1 MKKIFFILVLLL
13 SMQSVTVMAQVTPK
27 TVLQINGGY
36 MGGAMVV
43 GDRDGWVSS
52 IRAASVVKSGNDA
65 TFTIY
70 DDHLNVEKTFT
81 LHGIIDE
88 YTHIEEIWVESLD
101 CTNIIVSKN
110 FFVKNDKWCVATS
123 KYKNGYDGEGF
134 LTVYDEDGNN
144 LGSFTVSEE
153 PDIWLSYAY
162 EGVPFLMISDYGTHG
177 EIVSKTFYTFTGES
191 SVNPVVAM
199 QKSAVGYPNPVSQ
212 GGTFTVV
219 LGKEADRSTRFV
231 VLDMNGRSV
240 MSRNIKPGSTDFS
253 LSNRFANGHYI
264 FNVIYGDG
272 TVESGRL
279 LSE

>member
-1 MKKIFFILVLLL
+1 MKKIFFILGLLL

-88 YTHIEEIWVESLD
+88 YTHIEDTWVDSFD
-101 CTNIIVSKN
+101 CLYIIVSKN
-110 FFVKNDKWCVATS
+110 FFVKNDKWCVATR
-123 KYKNGYDGEGF
+123 KYNNDSGEELF
-134 LTVYDEDGNN
+134 TVYDEDGNN
-144 LGSFTVSEE
+144 LGSFTVSGN
-153 PDIWLSYAY
+153 PHIWLSQSY
-162 EGVPFLMISDYGTHG
+162 EGVPFLMIGNYDTESETL
-177 EIVSKTFYTFTGES
+177 YTFTGES
-191 SVNPVVAM
+191 SVSPVVAM
-199 QKSAVGYPNPVSQ
+199 QKSAVGYPNPVSH

-219 LGKEADRSTRFV
+219 LGKEADHSTRFV
-231 VLDMNGRSV
+231 VLDMNGRRV

>member
-1 MKKIFFILVLLL
+1 MKKILFILGVLL
-13 SMQSVTVMAQVTPK
+13 SMQSIPAMAQVTPK
-27 TVLQINGGY
+27 PVLQINSS
-36 MGGAMVV
+36 MQGAMVV
-43 GDRDGWVSS
+43 NDEGWVSS
-52 IRAASVVKSGNDA
+52 IRSASVVESGNDA

-88 YTHIEEIWVESLD
+88 YTHIDKIWVESLD

-162 EGVPFLMISDYGTHG
+162 EGVPFLLITDYNTHS
-177 EIVSKTFYTFTGES
+177 ETLYTFTGES

>member
-1 MKKIFFILVLLL
+1 MKKILFILGVLL
-13 SMQSVTVMAQVTPK
+13 SMQSIPAMAQVTPK
-27 TVLQINGGY
+27 PVLQINSS
-36 MGGAMVV
+36 MQGAMVV
-43 GDRDGWVSS
+43 NDEGWVSS
-52 IRAASVVKSGNDA
+52 IRSASVVESGNDA

-88 YTHIEEIWVESLD
+88 YTHTYIDEIWVKSLD
-101 CTNIIVSKN
+101 CKDIIVSKN

-123 KYKNGYDGEGF
+123 KYKSGYDGEGL

-144 LGSFTVSEE
+144 LGSFTVIDT
-153 PDIWLSYAY
+153 PCIWLSQIY
-162 EGVPFLMISDYGTHG
+162 EGVPFLNISTSYY
-177 EIVSKTFYTFTGES
+177 IFTGES

>member
-1 MKKIFFILVLLL
+1 MKKILFIFGVLLSL
-13 SMQSVTVMAQVTPK
+13 QYIPAMAQVSRKP
-27 TVLQINGGY
+27 VLQTNVS
-36 MGGAMVV
+36 MQGAMVV
-43 GDRDGWVSS
+43 DNDEGWVSS
-52 IRAASVVKSGNDA
+52 IRSASVVKSGNDA

-123 KYKNGYDGEGF
+123 KYKNVYDGEGL

-144 LGSFTVSEE
+144 LGSFTVSDE

-231 VLDMNGRSV
+231 VLDMNGRRV

-279 LSE
+279 IAE

>member
-88 YTHIEEIWVESLD
+88 YTYIEDTWVESFD
-101 CTNIIVSKN
+101 CLYIIVSKN
-110 FFVKNDKWCVATS
+110 FFVKNDKWCVATR
-123 KYKNGYDGEGF
+123 KYNNDSGEELF
-134 LTVYDEDGNN
+134 TVYDEDGNN
-144 LGSFTVSEE
+144 LGRFTVS
-153 PDIWLSYAY
+153 DFYHIWLSQAY
-162 EGVPFLMISDYGTHG
+162 EGVPFLMIGNYDTESETL
-177 EIVSKTFYTFTGES
+177 YTFTGES
-191 SVNPVVAM
+191 SVSPVVAM
-199 QKSAVGYPNPVSQ
+199 QKSAVGYPNPVSH

-219 LGKEADRSTRFV
+219 LGKEADHSTRFV
-231 VLDMNGRSV
+231 VLDMNGRRV

>member
-1 MKKIFFILVLLL
+1 MKKILFILGVLL
-13 SMQSVTVMAQVTPK
+13 SMQSVTVMAQVSPK
-27 TVLQINGGY
+27 PVLQINSS
-36 MGGAMVV
+36 MQGAMVV
-43 GDRDGWVSS
+43 NDEGWVSS
-52 IRAASVVKSGNDA
+52 IRSASVVESGNDA

-70 DDHLNVEKTFT
+70 DDHLNVDKTFT

-88 YTHIEEIWVESLD
+88 YTHIDKIWVESLD

-162 EGVPFLMISDYGTHG
+162 EGVPFLLITDYNTHS
-177 EIVSKTFYTFTGES
+177 ETLYTFTGES

>member
-1 MKKIFFILVLLL
+1 MKKILFILGVLL
-13 SMQSVTVMAQVTPK
+13 SMQSIPAMAQVTPK
-27 TVLQINGGY
+27 PVLQINSS
-36 MGGAMVV
+36 MQGAMVV
-43 GDRDGWVSS
+43 NDEGWVSS
-52 IRAASVVKSGNDA
+52 IRSASFVESGNDA

-123 KYKNGYDGEGF
+123 KYKNVYDGEGL

-144 LGSFTVSEE
+144 LGSFTVSEK
-153 PDIWLSYAY
+153 PYIWLSQLY
-162 EGVPFLMISDYGTHG
+162 EGVPFLRARDEEKRCY
-177 EIVSKTFYTFTGES
+177 TFYTFTGES

>member
-1 MKKIFFILVLLL
+1 MKKILFILGVLL
-13 SMQSVTVMAQVTPK
+13 SMQSIPAMAQVTPK
-27 TVLQINGGY
+27 PVLQINSS
-36 MGGAMVV
+36 MQGAMVV
-43 GDRDGWVSS
+43 NDEGWVSS
-52 IRAASVVKSGNDA
+52 IRSASVVESGNDA
-65 TFTIY
+65 TITIY
-70 DDHLNVEKTFT
+70 DDQLNVEKTFT

-88 YTHIEEIWVESLD
+88 DTHIEDLWVESLD

-123 KYKNGYDGEGF
+123 KYKNVYDGEGL

-144 LGSFTVSEE
+144 LGSFTVSDE

>member
-1 MKKIFFILVLLL
+1 MKKILFILGVLL
-13 SMQSVTVMAQVTPK
+13 SMQSIPAMAQVTPK
-27 TVLQINGGY
+27 PVLQINSS
-36 MGGAMVV
+36 MQGAMVV
-43 GDRDGWVSS
+43 NDEGWVSS
-52 IRAASVVKSGNDA
+52 IRSASVVESGNDA

-88 YTHIEEIWVESLD
+88 YTHIDKIWVESLD

-162 EGVPFLMISDYGTHG
+162 EGVPFLLITDYNTHS
-177 EIVSKTFYTFTGES
+177 ETLYTFTGES

-219 LGKEADRSTRFV
+219 LGKEADHSTRFV
-231 VLDMNGRSV
+231 VLDMNGRRV

>member
-1 MKKIFFILVLLL
+1 MKKILFILGVLL
-13 SMQSVTVMAQVTPK
+13 SMQSIPAMAQVTPK
-27 TVLQINGGY
+27 PVLQINSS
-36 MGGAMVV
+36 MQGAMVV
-43 GDRDGWVSS
+43 NDEGWVSS
-52 IRAASVVKSGNDA
+52 IRSASVVESGNDA

-88 YTHIEEIWVESLD
+88 YTHIDKIWVESLD

-162 EGVPFLMISDYGTHG
+162 EGVPFLLISDYGTHG

-279 LSE
+279 ISE

>member
-1 MKKIFFILVLLL
+1 MKKIFFILGLLL

-88 YTHIEEIWVESLD
+88 YTYIEDTWVESFD
-101 CTNIIVSKN
+101 CLYIIVSKN
-110 FFVKNDKWCVATS
+110 FFVKNDKWCVATR
-123 KYKNGYDGEGF
+123 KYNNDSGEELF
-134 LTVYDEDGNN
+134 TVYDEDGNN
-144 LGSFTVSEE
+144 LGSFTVSGN
-153 PDIWLSYAY
+153 PHIWLSQSY
-162 EGVPFLMISDYGTHG
+162 EGVPFLLISDFFTEY
-177 EIVSKTFYTFTGES
+177 EILYTFYTFTGES
-191 SVNPVVAM
+191 SVSPVMAM

-219 LGKEADRSTRFV
+219 LGKEADHSTRFV
-231 VLDMNGRSV
+231 VLDMNGRRV

>member
-1 MKKIFFILVLLL
+1 MKKILFIIGVLL
-13 SMQSVTVMAQVTPK
+13 SMQSVTAIAQVTPK
-27 TVLQINGGY
+27 PVLQINSS
-36 MGGAMVV
+36 MQGAMVV
-43 GDRDGWVSS
+43 NDEGWVSS
-52 IRAASVVKSGNDA
+52 IRSASVVESGNDA

-70 DDHLNVEKTFT
+70 DDHLNVQKTFT

-88 YTHIEEIWVESLD
+88 YTHIRIWVESLD

-110 FFVKNDKWCVATS
+110 FFVKNDKWCVATI
-123 KYKNGYDGEGF
+123 KYKNGRDYGEGL

-144 LGSFTVSEE
+144 LGNFTVSDE
-153 PDIWLSYAY
+153 PYIWLSQIY
-162 EGVPFLMISDYGTHG
+162 EGVPFLMISDSDKYLET
-177 EIVSKTFYTFTGES
+177 VSETFYTFTGES

-219 LGKEADRSTRFV
+219 LGKEADHSTRFV
-231 VLDMNGRSV
+231 VLDMNGRRV

>member
-1 MKKIFFILVLLL
+1 MKKILFILGVLL
-13 SMQSVTVMAQVTPK
+13 SMQSIPAMAQVTPK
-27 TVLQINGGY
+27 PVLQTNSS
-36 MGGAMVV
+36 MKGAMVV
-43 GDRDGWVSS
+43 NDEGWVSS
-52 IRAASVVKSGNDA
+52 IRSASVVESGNDA

-88 YTHIEEIWVESLD
+88 YTHIDKIWVESLD

-162 EGVPFLMISDYGTHG
+162 EGVPFLLITDYNTHS
-177 EIVSKTFYTFTGES
+177 ETLYTFTGES

>member
-1 MKKIFFILVLLL
+1 MKKILFILGVLL
-13 SMQSVTVMAQVTPK
+13 SMQSIPAMAQVTPK
-27 TVLQINGGY
+27 PVLQINSS
-36 MGGAMVV
+36 MQGAMVV
-43 GDRDGWVSS
+43 NDEGWVSS
-52 IRAASVVKSGNDA
+52 IRSASFVESGNDA

-123 KYKNGYDGEGF
+123 KYKNVYDGEGL

-144 LGSFTVSEE
+144 LGSFTVSDE
-153 PDIWLSYAY
+153 PDIWLSQLY
-162 EGVPFLMISDYGTHG
+162 EGVPFLRISYD
-177 EIVSKTFYTFTGES
+177 TFYTFTGES

>member
-1 MKKIFFILVLLL
+1 MKKILFILGVLL
-13 SMQSVTVMAQVTPK
+13 SMQSVTVMAQVSPK
-27 TVLQINGGY
+27 PVLQINSS
-36 MGGAMVV
+36 MQGAMVV
-43 GDRDGWVSS
+43 NDEGWVSS
-52 IRAASVVKSGNDA
+52 IRSASVVESGNDA

-70 DDHLNVEKTFT
+70 DDHLNVDKTFT

-88 YTHIEEIWVESLD
+88 YTHIDKIWVESLD

-144 LGSFTVSEE
+144 LGSFTVSDE

-162 EGVPFLMISDYGTHG
+162 EGVPFLMISDYGTHS
-177 EIVSKTFYTFTGES
+177 ETLYTFTGES

-199 QKSAVGYPNPVSQ
+199 QKSSVGYPNPVSQ

-219 LGKEADRSTRFV
+219 LGKEADHSTRFV

>member
-1 MKKIFFILVLLL
+1 MKKILFILGVLL
-13 SMQSVTVMAQVTPK
+13 SMQSIPAMAQVTPK
-27 TVLQINGGY
+27 PVLQINSS
-36 MGGAMVV
+36 MQGAMVV
-43 GDRDGWVSS
+43 NDEGWVSY
-52 IRAASVVKSGNDA
+52 IRGVDVESSGNDV

-70 DDHLNVEKTFT
+70 DDHLNVDKTFT
-81 LHGIIDE
+81 LRGIVG
-88 YTHIEEIWVESLD
+88 YTDIAWIRLWHVNYEKIV
-101 CTNIIVSKN
+101 VSKN
-110 FFVKNDKWCVATS
+110 FFVKNDKWCVATD

-144 LGSFTVSEE
+144 LGSFTVSDE

>member
-1 MKKIFFILVLLL
+1 MKKILFILGVLL

-27 TVLQINGGY
+27 PVLQINSH

-43 GDRDGWVSS
+43 GDEGWLSS
-52 IRAASVVKSGNDA
+52 IRSASVVESGNDA

-70 DDHLNVEKTFT
+70 DAQLNVEKTFT

-88 YTHIEEIWVESLD
+88 DTHIEDIWVESLD
-101 CTNIIVSKN
+101 CVDIIVSKN
-110 FFVKNDKWCVATS
+110 FFVKNDKWCAATF
-123 KYKNGYDGEGF
+123 KYTNENYDEKL

-144 LGSFTVSEE
+144 LGSFTVSDD
-153 PDIWLSYAY
+153 PDIWLSKVYD
-162 EGVPFLMISDYGTHG
+162 GVPFLMISDYRTDF
-177 EIVSKTFYTFTGES
+177 STFYTFTGES

-219 LGKEADRSTRFV
+219 LGKEADHSTRFV
-231 VLDMNGRSV
+231 VLDMNGRRV

-279 LSE
+279 LSK

>member
-1 MKKIFFILVLLL
+1 MKKILFILGVLL
-13 SMQSVTVMAQVTPK
+13 SMQSIPAMAQVTPK
-27 TVLQINGGY
+27 PVLQINSS
-36 MGGAMVV
+36 MQGAMVV
-43 GDRDGWVSS
+43 NDEGWVSS
-52 IRAASVVKSGNDA
+52 IRSASFVESGNDA

-162 EGVPFLMISDYGTHG
+162 EGVPFLSCWDDKKRCY
-177 EIVSKTFYTFTGES
+177 TFYTFTGES

-279 LSE
+279 ISE

>member
-1 MKKIFFILVLLL
+1 MKKILFILGVLL

-27 TVLQINGGY
+27 PILQINSH

-43 GDRDGWVSS
+43 GDEGWLSS
-52 IRAASVVKSGNDA
+52 IRSASVVESGNDA

-70 DDHLNVEKTFT
+70 DAQLNVEKTFT

-88 YTHIEEIWVESLD
+88 DTHIEDIWVESLD
-101 CTNIIVSKN
+101 CVDIIVSKN
-110 FFVKNDKWCVATS
+110 FFVKNDKWCVATR
-123 KYKNGYDGEGF
+123 KYNNDSGEELF
-134 LTVYDEDGNN
+134 TVYDEDGNN
-144 LGSFTVSEE
+144 LGSFTVSDE
-153 PDIWLSYAY
+153 PCIWLSQIY
-162 EGVPFLMISDYGTHG
+162 EGVPFLNISTSYY
-177 EIVSKTFYTFTGES
+177 IFTGES

-279 LSE
+279 LSK

>member
-1 MKKIFFILVLLL
+1 MKKIFFILGLLL

-88 YTHIEEIWVESLD
+88 YTHIEDTWVDSFDGLY
-101 CTNIIVSKN
+101 IIVSKN
-110 FFVKNDKWCVATS
+110 FFVKNDKWCVATI
-123 KYKNGYDGEGF
+123 KYNNNNDSGEEL

-144 LGSFTVSEE
+144 LGSFTVSSECTHH
-153 PDIWLSYAY
+153 IWLSQAY
-162 EGVPFLMISDYGTHG
+162 EGVPFLMIGNYDTESETL
-177 EIVSKTFYTFTGES
+177 YTFTGES
-191 SVNPVVAM
+191 SVSPVVAM
-199 QKSAVGYPNPVSQ
+199 QKSAVGYPNPVSH

-219 LGKEADRSTRFV
+219 LGKEADHSTRFV
-231 VLDMNGRSV
+231 VLDMNGRRV

>member
-1 MKKIFFILVLLL
+1 MKKILFILGVLL
-13 SMQSVTVMAQVTPK
+13 SMQSIPAMAQVTPK
-27 TVLQINGGY
+27 PVLQINSS
-36 MGGAMVV
+36 MQGAMVV
-43 GDRDGWVSS
+43 NDEGWVSS
-52 IRAASVVKSGNDA
+52 IRSASVVESGNDA

-88 YTHIEEIWVESLD
+88 YTHIDKIWVESLD

-162 EGVPFLMISDYGTHG
+162 EGVPFLLITDYNTHS
-177 EIVSKTFYTFTGES
+177 ETLYTFTGES

-279 LSE
+279 ISE

>member
-1 MKKIFFILVLLL
+1 MKKILFILGVLL
-13 SMQSVTVMAQVTPK
+13 SMQSVTVMAQVSPK
-27 TVLQINGGY
+27 PVLQINSS
-36 MGGAMVV
+36 MQGAMVV
-43 GDRDGWVSS
+43 NDEGWVSS
-52 IRAASVVKSGNDA
+52 IRSASVVESGNDA

-70 DDHLNVEKTFT
+70 DDHLNVDKTFT

-88 YTHIEEIWVESLD
+88 YTHIDKIWVESLD

-162 EGVPFLMISDYGTHG
+162 EGVPFLLITDYNTHS
-177 EIVSKTFYTFTGES
+177 ETLYTFTGES
-191 SVNPVVAM
+191 SVNPVAAM
-199 QKSAVGYPNPVSQ
+199 QKSAVGYPNPVSL

>member
-1 MKKIFFILVLLL
+1 MKKIFFILGLLL

-88 YTHIEEIWVESLD
+88 YTNIEDTWVDSFDGLL
-101 CTNIIVSKN
+101 IIVSKN

-123 KYKNGYDGEGF
+123 KYYNNNDSGEGI
-134 LTVYDEDGNN
+134 LITVYDEDGNN
-144 LGSFTVSEE
+144 LGRFTVS
-153 PDIWLSYAY
+153 DFYHIWLSQAY
-162 EGVPFLMISDYGTHG
+162 EGVPFLMIGNYDTESETL
-177 EIVSKTFYTFTGES
+177 YTFTGES
-191 SVNPVVAM
+191 SVSPVVAM

>member
-1 MKKIFFILVLLL
+1 MKKIFFILGVLL

-110 FFVKNDKWCVATS
+110 FFVKNDKWCVATR
-123 KYKNGYDGEGF
+123 KYNNDSGEELF
-134 LTVYDEDGNN
+134 TVYDEDGNN

>member
-1 MKKIFFILVLLL
+1 MKKILFILGVLL
-13 SMQSVTVMAQVTPK
+13 SMQSIPAMAQVTPK
-27 TVLQINGGY
+27 PVLQINSS
-36 MGGAMVV
+36 MQGAMVV
-43 GDRDGWVSS
+43 NDEGWVSS
-52 IRAASVVKSGNDA
+52 IRSASVVESGNDA

-88 YTHIEEIWVESLD
+88 YTHIDKIWVESLD

-162 EGVPFLMISDYGTHG
+162 EGVPFLLITDYNTHS
-177 EIVSKTFYTFTGES
+177 ETLYTFTGES

-199 QKSAVGYPNPVSQ
+199 QKSAVGYPNPVSH

-219 LGKEADRSTRFV
+219 LGKEADHSTRFV
-231 VLDMNGRSV
+231 VLDMNGRRV

>member
-1 MKKIFFILVLLL
+1 MKKILFILGVLL
-13 SMQSVTVMAQVTPK
+13 SMQSVTIMAQVSPK
-27 TVLQINGGY
+27 PVLQINSS
-36 MGGAMVV
+36 MQGAMVV
-43 GDRDGWVSS
+43 NDEGWVSS
-52 IRAASVVKSGNDA
+52 IRSASVVESGNDA

-123 KYKNGYDGEGF
+123 KYKNVYDGEGF

-144 LGSFTVSEE
+144 LGSFTVSDE

-191 SVNPVVAM
+191 SVNPIVAM

>member
-1 MKKIFFILVLLL
+1 MKKILFILGVLL
-13 SMQSVTVMAQVTPK
+13 SMQSIPAMAQVTPK
-27 TVLQINGGY
+27 PVLQINSS
-36 MGGAMVV
+36 MQGAMVV
-43 GDRDGWVSS
+43 NDEGWVSS
-52 IRAASVVKSGNDA
+52 IRSASFVESGNDA

-88 YTHIEEIWVESLD
+88 YTYIEDTWVESFD
-101 CTNIIVSKN
+101 CLYIIVSKN
-110 FFVKNDKWCVATS
+110 FFVKNDKWCVATR
-123 KYKNGYDGEGF
+123 KYNNDSGEELF
-134 LTVYDEDGNN
+134 TVYDEDGNN
-144 LGSFTVSEE
+144 LGSFTVSGN
-153 PDIWLSYAY
+153 PHIWLSQSY
-162 EGVPFLMISDYGTHG
+162 EGVPFLMIGNDDPSDPSGSATL
-177 EIVSKTFYTFTGES
+177 YTFTGES
-191 SVNPVVAM
+191 SVSPVVAM
-199 QKSAVGYPNPVSQ
+199 QKSAVGYPNPVSH

-219 LGKEADRSTRFV
+219 LGKEADHSTRFV
-231 VLDMNGRSV
+231 VLDMNGRRV

>member
-88 YTHIEEIWVESLD
+88 YTHIENTWVDSFD
-101 CTNIIVSKN
+101 CLYIIVSKN
-110 FFVKNDKWCVATS
+110 FFVKNDKWCVATR
-123 KYKNGYDGEGF
+123 KYNNDSGEELF
-134 LTVYDEDGNN
+134 TVYDEDGNN
-144 LGSFTVSEE
+144 LGSFTVSGN
-153 PDIWLSYAY
+153 PHIWLSQSY
-162 EGVPFLMISDYGTHG
+162 EGVPFLMIGNDDPSDPSGSATL
-177 EIVSKTFYTFTGES
+177 YTFTGES
-191 SVNPVVAM
+191 SVSPVVAM

-219 LGKEADRSTRFV
+219 LGKEADHSTRFV
-231 VLDMNGRSV
+231 VLDMNGRRV

>member
-1 MKKIFFILVLLL
+1 MKKILFIFGVLL

-123 KYKNGYDGEGF
+123 KYKNVYDGEGL

-144 LGSFTVSEE
+144 LGSFTVSDE

>member
-1 MKKIFFILVLLL
+1 MKKILFILGVLL
-13 SMQSVTVMAQVTPK
+13 SMQSIPAMAQVTPK
-27 TVLQINGGY
+27 PVLQINSS
-36 MGGAMVV
+36 MQGAMVV
-43 GDRDGWVSS
+43 NDEGWVSS
-52 IRAASVVKSGNDA
+52 IRSASVVESGNDA

-88 YTHIEEIWVESLD
+88 YTHIEDTWVDSFDGLL
-101 CTNIIVSKN
+101 IIVSKN
-110 FFVKNDKWCVATS
+110 FFVKNDKWCVATI
-123 KYKNGYDGEGF
+123 KYNNNNDSGEEL

-144 LGSFTVSEE
+144 LGSFTVSDE

-191 SVNPVVAM
+191 SVNPIVAM
-199 QKSAVGYPNPVSQ
+199 QKSAVGYPNPVSH

-219 LGKEADRSTRFV
+219 LGKEADHSTRFV
-231 VLDMNGRSV
+231 VLDMNGRRV

>member
-1 MKKIFFILVLLL
+1 MKKIFFILGLLL

-88 YTHIEEIWVESLD
+88 YTHIEDTWVDSFD
-101 CTNIIVSKN
+101 CLYIIVSKN
-110 FFVKNDKWCVATS
+110 FFVKNDKWCVATR
-123 KYKNGYDGEGF
+123 KYNNDSGEELF
-134 LTVYDEDGNN
+134 TVYDEDGNN
-144 LGSFTVSEE
+144 LGSFTVSGN
-153 PDIWLSYAY
+153 PHIWLSQSY
-162 EGVPFLMISDYGTHG
+162 EGVPFLLISDFFTEY
-177 EIVSKTFYTFTGES
+177 EILYTFYTFTGES
-191 SVNPVVAM
+191 SVSPVMAM
-199 QKSAVGYPNPVSQ
+199 QKSTVGYPNPVSQ

-219 LGKEADRSTRFV
+219 LGKEADHSTRFV
-231 VLDMNGRSV
+231 VLDMNGRRV

-253 LSNRFANGHYI
+253 LNNRFANGHYI

>member
-1 MKKIFFILVLLL
+1 MKKILFILGVLL
-13 SMQSVTVMAQVTPK
+13 SMQSVTIMAQVSPK
-27 TVLQINGGY
+27 PVLQIDSY
-36 MGGAMVV
+36 MQGAMVV
-43 GDRDGWVSS
+43 NDEGWVSS
-52 IRAASVVKSGNDA
+52 IRSASFVESGNDA

-88 YTHIEEIWVESLD
+88 YTHIEEIWVESLY

-162 EGVPFLMISDYGTHG
+162 EGVPFLLISDYGTHG

-212 GGTFTVV
+212 GGTFTMV